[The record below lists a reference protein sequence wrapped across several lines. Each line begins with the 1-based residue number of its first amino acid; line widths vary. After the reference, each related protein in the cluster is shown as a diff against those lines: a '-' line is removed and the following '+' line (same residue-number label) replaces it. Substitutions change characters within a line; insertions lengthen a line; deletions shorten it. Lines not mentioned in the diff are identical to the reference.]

1 VSQLT
6 RSIQDRVFVGL
17 LGVVFAQV
25 CGYLLF
31 FVRVRPWTEE
41 TDWTYRILS
50 LLRVE
55 GLSIVFS
62 IASLA
67 VVWAIW
73 TPDWI
78 EQPLR
83 KAFGRFL
90 IFLFVVS
97 LLLTAMC
104 FYMLFSGPGT

>member
-1 VSQLT
+1 MSQLT
-6 RSIQDRVFVGL
+6 RSLQDRIFVGL
-17 LGVVFAQV
+17 LGAVFAPV

-31 FVRVRPWTEE
+31 FVHVRPWTEE
-41 TDWTYRILS
+41 TDCAYRILS
-50 LLRVE
+50 LLRIQ

-78 EQPLR
+78 EHRLR

-97 LLLTAMC
+97 LLLTALC
-104 FYMLFSGPGT
+104 FYMLFAGPGT

>member
-1 VSQLT
+1 MSQLT
-6 RSIQDRVFVGL
+6 RSLQDRVFVGA
-17 LGVVFAQV
+17 LGLVFAPV

-31 FVRVRPWTEE
+31 FVHVRPWTEE
-41 TDWTYRILS
+41 IDWTYRILS
-50 LLRVE
+50 LLHVE

-62 IASLA
+62 VASLA

-78 EQPLR
+78 EQRLR
-83 KAFGRFL
+83 KAFGHFL

-97 LLLTAMC
+97 LLITAMC
-104 FYMLFSGPGT
+104 F